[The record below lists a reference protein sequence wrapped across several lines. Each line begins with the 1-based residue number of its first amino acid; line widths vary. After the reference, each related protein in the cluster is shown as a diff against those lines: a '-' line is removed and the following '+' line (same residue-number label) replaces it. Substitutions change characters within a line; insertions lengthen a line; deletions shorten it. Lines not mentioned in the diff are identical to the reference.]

1 MNGNIWVILSS
12 LSSFVGVMVTCYMAI
27 RKVHVDTSIRLEIL
41 FEKMADLTREVRRHN
56 GFAEKIPVL
65 EEKINNLE
73 KR

>member
-1 MNGNIWVILSS
+1 MGDTMIL
-12 LSSFVGVMVTCYMAI
+12 LANLATIIGVMTTCYVSIRKSREEMAI
-27 RKVHVDTSIRLEIL
+27 RLEVMS
-41 FEKMADLTREVRRHN
+41 EKLIDLTREVRRHN

>member
-1 MNGNIWVILSS
+1 MGETLIL
-12 LSSFVGVMVTCYMAI
+12 LANLATIIGAMTTCYVSIRKSREDMAI
-27 RKVHVDTSIRLEIL
+27 RLEVMA
-41 FEKMADLTREVRRHN
+41 EKLIDLTSEVRRHN